1 MPLDPITFHPLPGD
15 GPDDGTAWSLEYL
28 AGGIEDMLEEL
39 PDDEFGYDARL
50 HETKARLIAA
60 RAVLNGHA
68 VLFGWDVAYRDDT
81 GFAVSVSPDGDVTQV
96 GDLRKGD
103 RPKGHI
109 VGNVVVTPTAPVG

>member
-1 MPLDPITFHPLPGD
+1 MTDSIAFHPLPGD

-68 VLFGWDVAYRDDT
+68 VLFGWDIHYRDDI
-81 GFAVSVSPDGDVTQV
+81 GACALV
-96 GDLRKGD
+96 GDPVRAGDLHRGD
-103 RPKGHI
+103 RPMSAVI
-109 VGNVVVTPTAPVG
+109 GNVSVVPSATV